1 MHCNYPIN
9 WRAQSNQL
17 TGMRTI
23 LDLLTPKELIAAR
36 LVREAYAN
44 KEIARRLNTTVDT
57 VKQHLNHI
65 YMKLGIQGDS
75 NVSTRVYLAI
85 RVEREIQ
92 QNLLPEQEIPAPKEW
107 EMGAQSGTFRA
118 QNTGFRHRK
127 WDKRIASSH
136 PKANEW
142 RKSRTSTM

>member
-1 MHCNYPIN
+1 
-9 WRAQSNQL
+9 
-17 TGMRTI
+17 MRTI
-23 LDLLTPKELIAAR
+23 SDLLTPKEIVAAR
-36 LVREAYAN
+36 MVREAYAN

-57 VKQHLNHI
+57 VKQHLNHV

-107 EMGAQSGTFRA
+107 EMSGKL
-118 QNTGFRHRK
+118 GM
-127 WDKRIASSH
+127 SSH
-136 PKANEW
+136 L
-142 RKSRTSTM
+142 TH